1 MGQVPTLQKPYLIV
15 GGGRLAS
22 HISHY
27 FKLLDIPFYCW
38 HRNHEHPLSTFLTL
52 TEKVLLAVS
61 DDAIEPLSETIP
73 QKTTIHFSGALT
85 LPKVESAHP
94 LFTFG
99 PDLYD
104 LGTYRTI
111 PFITEKGRLPFSDLF
126 PDLPNVS
133 YEIDAEK
140 KPVYHAWTSI
150 AGNFSSIL
158 IMEYVKKLEA
168 INLPASLAKPY
179 LTQVL
184 KNSFQSQTALTGPI
198 ARGDEKTIRKHLD
211 VIDDDFKL
219 VYESFVNL
227 YRKRAS

>member
-104 LGTYRTI
+104 LGT
-111 PFITEKGRLPFSDLF
+111 
-126 PDLPNVS
+126 
-133 YEIDAEK
+133 
-140 KPVYHAWTSI
+140 
-150 AGNFSSIL
+150 
-158 IMEYVKKLEA
+158 
-168 INLPASLAKPY
+168 
-179 LTQVL
+179 
-184 KNSFQSQTALTGPI
+184 
-198 ARGDEKTIRKHLD
+198 
-211 VIDDDFKL
+211 
-219 VYESFVNL
+219 
-227 YRKRAS
+227 